1 MTKRIDSIMSELAK
15 YTVMQEETNAIIESL
30 KDELKEIMTKEGVDT
45 LRGTEHKAT
54 WKVVTAN
61 RFDGTAFKAS
71 HPKLYADYVKQT
83 TSKRFNFQ

>member
-1 MTKRIDSIMSELAK
+1 MTKRTESIMSELAK
-15 YTVMQEETNAIIESL
+15 YIAMQEETNAIIESL

-61 RFDGTAFKAS
+61 RFDGTAFKAQY
-71 HPKLYADYVKQT
+71 PKLYADYTKQT
-83 TSKRFNFQ
+83 TSKRFNFS